1 MKKYAVIPSKVPDE
15 YFWNVY
21 EYATDQIVDSFYFE
35 EDAID
40 MAKFMNRGGA
50 FDGFTPSFM
59 TIPIKVKNENLNEVF
74 AQEFMV

>member
-1 MKKYAVIPSKVPDE
+1 
-15 YFWNVY
+15 
-21 EYATDQIVDSFYFE
+21 VDSFYFE